1 MTASGLDGIAGL
13 GDTRKKALLRH
24 FGSVKRLKAATVEE
38 VMEVPGL
45 GRRTAEAVVS
55 ALAGAPEATPAFDPV
70 TGELR

>member
-1 MTASGLDGIAGL
+1 MTQSGLDGIAGL
-13 GDTRKKALLRH
+13 GQTRKKALLRH

-55 ALAGAPEATPAFDPV
+55 ALSGAPEAVAFDPV
-70 TGELR
+70 TGEVRA